1 MARRSLKKNVE
12 ALAAAAL
19 MAAAYA
25 GMRLV
30 NAWLGREKKP
40 QPPALFD
47 PWEEQGAPD
56 EDGPGNSGIE

>member
-40 QPPALFD
+40 QPPAHVTGSCGFL
-47 PWEEQGAPD
+47 
-56 EDGPGNSGIE
+56 PGG